1 MPENKFLTDLSNI
14 SSHSRMSGLDSPGLM
29 VSNWAGL
36 VVFISSEMSGGSLS
50 CRTPRFTEAV
60 AAVV

>member
-1 MPENKFLTDLSNI
+1 
-14 SSHSRMSGLDSPGLM
+14 MSGLDSPGLM